1 LYHTVLSGTLTLLV
15 GRLEDFAGHV
25 RNKLEAF
32 DWHQRRDLIRLL
44 VKRVE
49 IDHTDIT
56 VVFRVTP
63 LPDGHDPDNSS
74 RILQD
79 CPGRQ
84 HFPAVPVHNRHQVE
98 KPLGH
103 RDVRDLPLRVAQ
115 GPGRPHLVLD
125 GEAAQ
130 QVRIDLV
137 LGVRLAGVGS
147 LPDHLQAHLTHQ
159 PRLRLTTWP
168 SRRSQAVILRER

>member
-1 LYHTVLSGTLTLLV
+1 VAKLKRGIERLIDSYAEGVIDKGEFEPRLVGFRQRLGGLEERRRALFDRTSLETTLTLLV

-63 LPDGHDPDNSS
+63 LPDGHDPDIGN
-74 RILQD
+74 RILQN
-79 CPGRQ
+79 CPGRPIVAALQ
-84 HFPAVPVHNRHQVE
+84 HNGGG
-98 KPLGH
+98 L
-103 RDVRDLPLRVAQ
+103 LRGGAGR
-115 GPGRPHLVLD
+115 GPGPVRQAGNL
-125 GEAAQ
+125 Q
-130 QVRIDLV
+130 Q
-137 LGVRLAGVGS
+137 
-147 LPDHLQAHLTHQ
+147 
-159 PRLRLTTWP
+159 
-168 SRRSQAVILRER
+168 